1 MKILRGSMAAP
12 KGNTYAKG
20 KATGRPKIWTDE
32 AIEEEANAL
41 LEFIAKDGGL
51 YINTFCRQ
59 RRFNPDRLQE
69 WARSNEVFA
78 SALSEAKVWQ
88 EEKFLQ
94 KGLNREWDSGFTRYA
109 MARTCGDKWKA
120 SYDAAVDPEAL
131 KQAVQTVVQNYGT
144 AQQQGEGW
152 QKPKSE

>member
-1 MKILRGSMAAP
+1 MAAP
-12 KGNTYAKG
+12 KGNQYAKG
-20 KATGRPKIWTDE
+20 HGKGRPKIWDDD

-41 LEFIAKDGGL
+41 LEFIAKDEGL
-51 YINTFCRQ
+51 YLNTFCRK
-59 RRFNPDRLQE
+59 RKLDPDRLAE
-69 WARSNEVFA
+69 WARSNEVFNG
-78 SALSEAKVWQ
+78 ALKEAKAWQ

-120 SYDAAVDPEAL
+120 SYDSAVDPEAL
-131 KQAVQTVVQNYGT
+131 KQAMIIASTNYAT